1 MVETCRVDKRFDHF
15 MSGEIMRYL
24 ALVLLVL
31 YAAPGTLQA
40 QTMIPSLDEPGRK
53 GDLARAAKQ
62 RSATQFDAMD
72 EDKDGRLSRTEVA
85 KHSRYLTDNFDKL
98 DADKDGYLAW
108 EEFLG
113 HNRWPK

>member
-1 MVETCRVDKRFDHF
+1 
-15 MSGEIMRYL
+15 MRYL
-24 ALVLLVL
+24 APVLLAL
-31 YAAPGTLQA
+31 YAATGLLQA

-98 DADKDGYLAW
+98 DADKDGHLAW

>member
-1 MVETCRVDKRFDHF
+1 
-15 MSGEIMRYL
+15 MRYL
-24 ALVLLVL
+24 ALALLAL
-31 YAAPGTLQA
+31 FAATGTLQA

-62 RSATQFDAMD
+62 RSATQFDAAD
-72 EDKDGRLSRTEVA
+72 EDKDGRLSRTEVT

>member
-1 MVETCRVDKRFDHF
+1 
-15 MSGEIMRYL
+15 MRYL
-24 ALVLLVL
+24 ALVLLAP
-31 YAAPGTLQA
+31 YAITGTLRA

-53 GDLARAAKQ
+53 GDLAHAAKQ
-62 RSATQFDAMD
+62 RSATQFDATD

-85 KHSRYLTDNFDKL
+85 KNSHYLTDNFDKL
-98 DADKDGYLAW
+98 DANKDRYLAR

>member
-1 MVETCRVDKRFDHF
+1 
-15 MSGEIMRYL
+15 MRYRALMLL
-24 ALVLLVL
+24 AL
-31 YAAPGTLQA
+31 YAATGTLQA

-62 RSATQFDAMD
+62 RSATQFDATD

-85 KHSRYLTDNFDKL
+85 KNSRYLTDNFDKL
-98 DADKDGYLAW
+98 DADKDGYLGW

>member
-1 MVETCRVDKRFDHF
+1 
-15 MSGEIMRYL
+15 MRYL
-24 ALVLLVL
+24 ALVLLAL
-31 YAAPGTLQA
+31 SAATGTLQA

-62 RSATQFDAMD
+62 RSATQFDATD
-72 EDKDGRLSRTEVA
+72 EDRDGRLSRMEVA
-85 KHSRYLTDNFDKL
+85 KNSRYLTDNFDKL
-98 DADKDGYLAW
+98 DADKDGYLGW